1 MTNSLTS
8 IDILSP
14 GGNLDAYIQAVHQI
28 PLLSVQQ
35 EQDLAHKLAD
45 EGDLDAA
52 RQLVMTHL
60 RFVIYVAR
68 SYSGYGLPQADLI
81 QEGNVGLMK
90 AVRRFDPTYG
100 VRVMS
105 FAVHWIKAE
114 IHEFILRNWRI
125 VKVATTK
132 PQRKL
137 FFNLR
142 RAKQRLGQMNETE
155 LADVADT
162 LGVPPEE
169 VRRMETRL
177 SAKDAS
183 FDADTSEGS
192 DYSPSQYLAS
202 AEGNPADLVEANNLK
217 AQQKAQLAT
226 ALTTLDPRAQEI
238 IQCRWLAEKKV
249 TLHELA
255 SRFDISAERVRQLE
269 QMALKKLKLH
279 ATGA

>member
-52 RQLVMTHL
+52 RQLVMAHL

-68 SYSGYGLPQADLI
+68 SYSGYGLLQADLI

>member
-1 MTNSLTS
+1 MTNSLAS

-28 PLLSVQQ
+28 PVLSVQQ
-35 EQDLAHKLAD
+35 EQDLAHKLVD
-45 EGDLDAA
+45 EEDLDAA
-52 RQLVMTHL
+52 RQLVMAHL

-90 AVRRFDPTYG
+90 AVRRFDPTYR
-100 VRVMS
+100 VRLMS

-142 RAKQRLGQMNETE
+142 RAKKRLGQMNEAE
-155 LADVADT
+155 LVDVADA
-162 LGVPPEE
+162 LGVAPEE

-177 SAKDAS
+177 SAQDAS
-183 FDADTSEGS
+183 FDADTSEGG

-202 AEGNPADLVEANNLK
+202 AEGDPADLIEANNLK
-217 AQQKAQLAT
+217 AQQKEQLAT
-226 ALTTLDPRAQEI
+226 ALTKLDSRAMEI
-238 IQCRWLAEKKV
+238 IQSRWLAEKKA

-255 SRFDISAERVRQLE
+255 SRFGISAERVRQLE
-269 QMALKKLKLH
+269 QRALKKLKLH
-279 ATGA
+279 AAGI